1 MTFSF
6 HLKFQVYDPNV
17 VHEILFVIKF
27 MKCSPGNLNGGI
39 NYLFSFDFSLN
50 ATLVRKHLLFQY
62 VLWYLLRLT
71 LWARE

>member
-50 ATLVRKHLLFQY
+50 ATLVRKHIFIISVCPLVFIKTY
-62 VLWYLLRLT
+62 FVG
-71 LWARE
+71 